1 MITTIQILSG
11 LAILLAIGFIAL
23 ILKNAIF
30 EKSNSAMQ
38 VFEEEPIE
46 ESFISVDTEVL
57 LAKEP
62 TNTHGIP
69 QLKEKLR
76 QFKNRNRFYDIQ

>member
-23 ILKNAIF
+23 NLKNAIF
-30 EKSNSAMQ
+30 EKSNSMMQ
-38 VFEEEPIE
+38 VFEEEPME

-62 TNTHGIP
+62 KNPHGIP

>member
-23 ILKNAIF
+23 ILKNAVF
-30 EKSNSAMQ
+30 EKSNSMMQ
-38 VFEEEPIE
+38 VFEEEPME

-62 TNTHGIP
+62 KNTHGIP

-76 QFKNRNRFYDIQ
+76 QFKNRNRFYDMQ